1 MMGAK
6 EAIARPLS
14 LAGLAVRA
22 WLASER
28 SAIKKPPAYAGG
40 GVVPREDS

>member
-1 MMGAK
+1 LMGAK

-14 LAGLAVRA
+14 LAELAVRP